1 MHALFPFIWVEGELE
16 EEWLKE
22 AGLSTLFGEA
32 AGDSHET
39 MVVLATLTR
48 TQAIAVQKRVDT
60 ITQTMR
66 KKNKQ
71 YQVPDVRE
79 IFKQQNESM
88 EKVSSWSGALVWHF
102 WKSFLTQCRVN
113 EKWNALFSVL
123 AKPTAEDISEELKT
137 KAGFAKIYLF
147 IYLKWVDCLCKG
159 PCLLFWKCALF
170 FFFFFWGFYTLKWH

>member
-1 MHALFPFIWVEGELE
+1 ME

-32 AGDSHET
+32 AGDSHES

-60 ITQTMR
+60 VTQTMR

-71 YQVPDVRE
+71 YHVPDVRE

-88 EKVSSWSGALVWHF
+88 EKVSSWFGALVWHF
-102 WKSFLTQCRVN
+102 
-113 EKWNALFSVL
+113 
-123 AKPTAEDISEELKT
+123 
-137 KAGFAKIYLF
+137 
-147 IYLKWVDCLCKG
+147 
-159 PCLLFWKCALF
+159 
-170 FFFFFWGFYTLKWH
+170 